1 MILFIVMKRV
11 RRLISLIVRGN
22 LSAAKTHVC

>member
-1 MILFIVMKRV
+1 MKRV

-22 LSAAKTHVC
+22 LSCC